1 MGYYQAFYSEAS
13 LPGMLPMSKEKY
25 RQIVKD
31 ILKVDAIHLY
41 EVIGNFPFF
50 NENFIYGDTQ
60 PAIVVSLSPLV
71 ISAYSDELDA
81 VLFLKFPEDLG
92 RTYKLHRGMRLTAA
106 NTYPDAKSVP
116 KDIFPG
122 QNYNSQFKDF
132 TPMIHLFFSYD
143 DERALALTSH
153 FDEDVW
159 AYVERLTA
167 ERENKRCKPR
177 DGFYFM
183 MPEKKKFSIF

>member
-1 MGYYQAFYSEAS
+1 MSYLDSFYSSAS
-13 LPGMLPMSKEKY
+13 IPGMIPMSKNKY
-25 RQIVKD
+25 RQILD
-31 ILKVDAIHLY
+31 LLKLKITQYNEAIT
-41 EVIGNFPFF
+41 NFPFI

-81 VLFLKFPEDLG
+81 VLFLKSPEELRAFYDLH
-92 RTYKLHRGMRLTAA
+92 KGMRLTAA
-106 NTYPDAKSVP
+106 TSYPSAKTVS

-122 QNYNSQFKDF
+122 KDYNGHFKDF
-132 TPMIHLFFSYD
+132 QSMIHLFLGYD
-143 DERALALTSH
+143 DERALELTSN
-153 FDEDVW
+153 FSEDIW
-159 AYVERLTA
+159 AYVEQLTN
-167 ERENKRCKPR
+167 ERAKKRCKPR

>member
-1 MGYYQAFYSEAS
+1 MSYLQAFYSSAS
-13 LPGMLPMSKEKY
+13 FPGMLPMSKQKY
-25 RQIVKD
+25 RGIVND
-31 ILKVDAIHLY
+31 FLNLDVVRFN
-41 EVIGNFPFF
+41 EVITKFPFI

-60 PAIVVSLSPLV
+60 PAIVVSMSPLV

-81 VLFLKFPEDLG
+81 VLFLKFPEKLG
-92 RTYKLHRGMRLTAA
+92 LSYNLRRGMRLTAA
-106 NTYPDAKSVP
+106 NTYPSSKTVA

-122 QNYNSQFKDF
+122 QNYNGNFKDF

-153 FDEDVW
+153 FGEDVW
-159 AYVERLTA
+159 AYVERLTT
-167 ERENKRCKPR
+167 EREGKRCKPR
-177 DGFYFM
+177 DGFYYL

>member
-1 MGYYQAFYSEAS
+1 
-13 LPGMLPMSKEKY
+13 MSKEKY
-25 RQIVKD
+25 RHILSNLLKLKD
-31 ILKVDAIHLY
+31 TQFY
-41 EVIGNFPFF
+41 EMITKFPFI

-81 VLFLKFPEDLG
+81 VLFLKFPEEIGTSYGLQE
-92 RTYKLHRGMRLTAA
+92 GMRLTAA
-106 NTYPDAKSVP
+106 TVYPSAKTLS

-122 QNYNSQFKDF
+122 HNYNGQFKDF
-132 TPMIHLFFSYD
+132 KPMIHLFLSYD
-143 DERALALTSH
+143 DERALELTSN
-153 FDEDVW
+153 FSEDIW
-159 AYVERLTA
+159 EYVEQLTA
-167 ERENKRCKPR
+167 ERAKKHCKPR

>member
-1 MGYYQAFYSEAS
+1 MSYFSAFYSSAS

-25 RQIVKD
+25 RNI
-31 ILKVDAIHLY
+31 INNHLKLSVIQSN
-41 EVIGNFPFF
+41 EVIMNFPFF

-81 VLFLKFPEDLG
+81 VLFLKFPEELASSYG
-92 RTYKLHRGMRLTAA
+92 LREGMRLTAS
-106 NTYPDAKSVP
+106 NCYPSAKTLS

-122 QNYNSQFKDF
+122 KNYNGHFKDF
-132 TPMIHLFFSYD
+132 KPMVHLFFSYD
-143 DERALALTSH
+143 DERALELTSN
-153 FDEDVW
+153 FSEDIW
-159 AYVERLTA
+159 AYVEQLTA
-167 ERENKRCKPR
+167 ERAKKRCKPR
-177 DGFYFM
+177 DGFYFL